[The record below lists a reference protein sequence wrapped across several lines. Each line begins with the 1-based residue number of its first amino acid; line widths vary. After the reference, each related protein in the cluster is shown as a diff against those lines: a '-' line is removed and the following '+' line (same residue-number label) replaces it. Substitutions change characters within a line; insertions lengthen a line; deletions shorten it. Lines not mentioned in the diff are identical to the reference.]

1 MPWRRDWNLDVLD
14 IVDLVI
20 HGVQRR
26 KLPEIGSTLIK
37 TGRSLNLLI
46 LDGYCKFCS
55 AIS

>member
-26 KLPEIGSTLIK
+26 KLPEIGSILIK
-37 TGRSLNLLI
+37 TGRSLNVVI
-46 LDGYCKFCS
+46 LDGYCKFCC